1 MLFFAFNIMNQE
13 YLDIGNITQPRSLE
27 DLFSFITSE
36 NEIET
41 QNSSLQIHIHT
52 HNSQKEH

>member
-1 MLFFAFNIMNQE
+1 MNQE